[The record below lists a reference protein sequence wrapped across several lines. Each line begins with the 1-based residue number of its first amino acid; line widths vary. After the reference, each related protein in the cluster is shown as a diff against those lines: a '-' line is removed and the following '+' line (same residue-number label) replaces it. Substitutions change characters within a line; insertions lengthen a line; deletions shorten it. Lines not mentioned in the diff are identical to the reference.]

1 MELQNSLMLVK
12 ADLRR
17 KVETLAQTQAA
28 CSQLPPSGSDTFSTP
43 SSCKK
48 RGCGAAAPSD
58 AENRPPSK
66 RPFFPSLFPTRTP
79 TRKYNS
85 RAVEETNDTPYARIL
100 RSRQQSPPRSPV
112 LTSRSLRGKYWAL
125 WSHSGSV
132 FFWFYANKAI
142 SAGNFIY
149 FYIVL
154 YISTFC
160 SVVNSLP
167 NTVMS
172 AWIKQLCF
180 K

>member
-28 CSQLPPSGSDTFSTP
+28 WPQLPPSDSDTFATP

-58 AENRPPSK
+58 TENRPPSK

-85 RAVEETNDTPYARIL
+85 RAVEEANNTPYSRIL

-112 LTSRSLRGKYWAL
+112 PTSRLRGKYWAL
-125 WSHSGSV
+125 GKCVLLILCKQSSICWQ
-132 FFWFYANKAI
+132 
-142 SAGNFIY
+142 
-149 FYIVL
+149 L
-154 YISTFC
+154 YIFSYILYMYTFC
-160 SVVNSLP
+160 SAVNSLI
-167 NTVMS
+167 S
-172 AWIKQLCF
+172 CQIQLCLRE
-180 K
+180 